1 METVEPRTMVSA
13 ESLVPAVLQQLFRQ
27 CRQPQSAAQA
37 DSVVHRLHDPLLEV
51 ELVDRLRLHLQ
62 LGLSRP
68 AVAAETAETAQP
80 VSGAMA
86 EMAAQL

>member
-1 METVEPRTMVSA
+1 MVSA

-37 DSVVHRLHDPLLEV
+37 DAVVHHLQEPLLEV

-62 LGLSRP
+62 PGLSQP
-68 AVAAETAETAQP
+68 AVAAVTAATAQP